1 MFRTTSRYALPA
13 CAALLSTILAC
24 GDDPIPLAPVV
35 PDDPDPVVTTET
47 PPADVNALFQTFPSW
62 EEYSVPL
69 ADAEVVEETP
79 SFYEQSGDMFCSVT
93 EASLTKNPEDI
104 VTYSPDSEIMWL
116 GALIQGR
123 GHRDGLGSLREL
135 PIRQRAPATI
145 AIDILFSD
153 NTREVAS
160 PTLASVG
167 QAIGQLIDQAHTAG
181 HLAGSSIFFNQ
192 VESHSLEQ
200 SVLKLGLSAS
210 YMGSSIRS
218 SLALDK
224 ESSSSSLTATFTQ
237 KMFTTSLVLP
247 QTPKEVFSDEFT
259 DELLQEQIDRE
270 NIGPDNLPVFVAS
283 ITWGR
288 MLTVTMTSDHSAA
301 EMKAALQAS
310 SSFVGFDVSVA
321 AEAQHKQVLDDSEI
335 KVVAIGGHAQA
346 AIDLIRTGQLGEY
359 FKEDAPLTTA
369 RPISYVLRN
378 LGDNTIAKVSETTD
392 YAIREC
398 EPGGVQRFSN
408 YTSWRDSVGSKGLI
422 EDSLMTTEQNVAKAN
437 GLAFPIGGNYPI
449 GPRATWVADSTLLP
463 FDFYLENTNAAVLTN
478 TYQQSWTLV
487 FADQE
492 MGGGIGGRWI
502 SIGDVDGVNNA
513 PRSVYENDDFDIRII
528 RNDST
533 ASAADVYAIALTI
546 GDNGDLGGESIVVR
560 GDGFEVRF
568 EPPISG
574 FVGFVAPFPI
584 LNVHFDEDAGGDDIA
599 IRDFRFGSN

>member
-1 MFRTTSRYALPA
+1 MGLS
-13 CAALLSTILAC
+13 LLSAMMAC
-24 GDDPIPLAPVV
+24 GEDSIALAPVV
-35 PDDPDPVVTTET
+35 TDDQDTVTVE
-47 PPADVNALFQTFPSW
+47 PAADVNSYFQELPAW
-62 EEYSVPL
+62 AEYSVPL
-69 ADAEVVEETP
+69 SDAEVVATTP
-79 SFYEQSGDMFCSVT
+79 SFYEQSGNMFCSVT
-93 EASLTKNPEDI
+93 EASITRNPEDI
-104 VTYSPDSEIMWL
+104 VTYSPDSEILWL
-116 GALIQGR
+116 GSLIQGR
-123 GHRDGLGSLREL
+123 GHREGLGSLLEL

-145 AIDILFSD
+145 AIDILFSN
-153 NTREVAS
+153 NTAVVES

-167 QAIGQLIDQAHTAG
+167 QAIGTLIDRAQSAG

-200 SVLKLGLSAS
+200 SVLKLGLSAH

-218 SLALDK
+218 SLEMDRSA
-224 ESSSSSLTATFTQ
+224 SSSTLTATFTQ

-247 QTPKEVFSDEFT
+247 QTPQSFFSDEFT
-259 DELLQEQIDRE
+259 DELLQDQIDRH
-270 NIGPDNLPVFVAS
+270 NIGPDNIPVYVAS

-288 MLTVTMTSDHSAA
+288 MLTVTMTSEHSAA

-321 AEAQHKQVLDDSEI
+321 ADAAHKKVLDESEI

-359 FKEDAPLTTA
+359 FKDDAPLTTA

-378 LGDNTIAKVSETTD
+378 LGDNTIAKVSETTE

-408 YTSWRDSVGSKGLI
+408 YSSWRDSVGSKGLI
-422 EDSLMTTEQNVAKAN
+422 EDSLMTTEQNVALAN
-437 GLAFPIGGNYPI
+437 GLAYPIGGNYPI
-449 GPRATWVADSTLLP
+449 GPRATWVADSTGLP
-463 FDFYLENTNAAVLTN
+463 FDFYLENTNAAELPTA
-478 TYQQSWTLV
+478 YQQSWTLV

-492 MGGGIGGRWI
+492 MGGGTAGRLI
-502 SIGDVDGVNNA
+502 SIGDADGIDQGYRGVF
-513 PRSVYENDDFDIRII
+513 ENDDFDIRII

-533 ASAADVYAIALTI
+533 TSASDVYAIAITI
-546 GDNGDLGGESIVVR
+546 IGNDDLGGESIVVR

-568 EPPISG
+568 EPPIAG

-599 IRDFRFGSN
+599 IRDFRFGSR